1 MSAAALLGR
10 RRRRAALLPGTP
22 ALIAGGTLVGIFVA
36 LALASLALHGKV
48 YDQDLLARLQPP
60 FYSAGGTGAH
70 LLGTDSLGRDVLARI
85 MAGTRISLEIAVVAV
100 ALGGISGVALGMIA
114 GYFGG
119 WVDDLLMRFTD
130 AVLAIPLVLFALSV
144 IAVIGGGVR
153 NLIVV
158 IAFTQWM
165 TYARTARGETLVLR
179 EALFVTAARSV
190 GCGHARILLRHI
202 LPHLLPSAIV
212 LATLNISTAVLL
224 EAGLSFLGLGI
235 APPDPSLGSMLTE
248 GRQYITR
255 APWLAIYPGL
265 SLLLLVL
272 AINVTGDALRT
283 RLDRGGSGQR

>member
-1 MSAAALLGR
+1 MSGAAILGR
-10 RRRRAALLPGTP
+10 RRRREGLVAATP
-22 ALIAGGTLVGIFVA
+22 ALVVGGTLVCVFVG

-60 FYSAGGTGAH
+60 FYSHGGSGGH
-70 LLGTDSLGRDVLARI
+70 VLGTDSLGRDVLGRI

-100 ALGGISGVALGMIA
+100 VLGGIAGVALGMIA

-144 IAVIGGGVR
+144 IAVIGSGVR
-153 NLIVV
+153 NLILV

-179 EALFVTAARSV
+179 ESLFVTAARSI
-190 GCGHARILLRHI
+190 GCGHIRILLRHV
-202 LPHLLPSAIV
+202 LPHLLPSTIV
-212 LATLNISTAVLL
+212 LATLNVSTAVLL

-265 SLLLLVL
+265 ALLLLVL
-272 AINVTGDALRT
+272 AINLTGDGLRT
-283 RLDRGGSGQR
+283 RLDRGGSRR

>member
-1 MSAAALLGR
+1 MIPA
-10 RRRRAALLPGTP
+10 TP
-22 ALIAGGTLVGIFVA
+22 ALAIGGTLVCLFVA
-36 LALASLALHGKV
+36 LALASLLLHGKV
-48 YDQDLLARLQPP
+48 YDQDLLHRLQPP
-60 FYSAGGTGAH
+60 VYSAGGDSAH

-100 ALGGISGVALGMIA
+100 ILGGVAGIALGMIA

-119 WVDDLLMRFTD
+119 WIDDLLMRFTD

-153 NLIVV
+153 NLILV

-179 EALFVTAARSV
+179 ESLFVTAARSI
-190 GCGHARILLRHI
+190 GCGNLRILARHV

-212 LATLNISTAVLL
+212 LATLNVSTAVLL

-255 APWLAIYPGL
+255 APWLAIWPGL
-265 SLLLLVL
+265 TLLLLVL
-272 AINVTGDALRT
+272 AINLTGDGLRT
-283 RLDRGGSGQR
+283 RLDRR